1 MLPATLREK
10 RHYLAIEILSKNR
23 LQFKEV
29 KEELEKAVKEFLGYE
44 TAKAGM
50 QTIELK
56 HSGEKY
62 GYSAMNGILSV
73 NRKYVLKTKASLVL
87 LKEIKGNKAS
97 CRVKGVSGTIKKLR
111 EKFLKNERD
120 KI

>member
-1 MLPATLREK
+1 MLPPTLREK

-29 KEELEKAVKEFLGYE
+29 KEALEIVIKEFLGYE

-62 GYSAMNGILSV
+62 GYSSMQGILSV
-73 NRKYVLKTKASLVL
+73 DRKYVLKTKASLVL
-87 LKEIKGNKAS
+87 LKEINGIKAS
-97 CRVKGVSGTIKKLR
+97 CRIKGVSGTIKKLR
-111 EKFLKNERD
+111 EKFLK
-120 KI
+120 